1 MVTARDTDMEIDMV
15 PADDINSITNQITNH
30 AASQQVNSKW

>member
-30 AASQQVNSKW
+30 AAGQLVKS